1 MLRQLYNCHLLYVSF
16 MYFVYILIVQMFVF
30 SINLQIKEGSFIGI
44 VGQVGSGK
52 STLLSAILGETEK
65 LSGDVTVKV
74 ITQNAA
80 HNHLSSDLILKL

>member
-1 MLRQLYNCHLLYVSF
+1 MS
-16 MYFVYILIVQMFVF
+16 ILVVFYEVLNFPTDFSVF
-30 SINLQIKEGSFIGI
+30 SINFQIKEGTIVGI

-74 ITQNAA
+74 I
-80 HNHLSSDLILKL
+80 L

>member
-1 MLRQLYNCHLLYVSF
+1 VS
-16 MYFVYILIVQMFVF
+16 ILVVFYEVLNFPTDFSVF
-30 SINLQIKEGSFIGI
+30 SINFQIKEGTIVGI

-74 ITQNAA
+74 I
-80 HNHLSSDLILKL
+80 L